1 MRIRNNIFTSST
13 CSHVITG
20 VVIAVIVFGTTVGTG
35 VVTAQSVP
43 SQSDSQYAVVQGNEC
58 VTIDPL
64 GDGSQSVEA
73 FYDYR
78 TPNTEPSSYNYSSY
92 GTTHLQKDDTSS
104 LFLYEGPDGISLV
117 LLHDQHDGN
126 SSGGAVTMQFDGLP
140 EDGEWVVE
148 DDSYD
153 GRDDE
158 FSHDGTSS
166 RITWVYTDG
175 RNDGAAFRGGLDD
188 DVELTIDPAF
198 NDAADFRLYEGS
210 ITDWQVLSAT
220 ENGHERTSL
229 DMTEPIEIRSD
240 GCPSSSVTKL
250 EIDDAVTAG
259 ESVDITVTVENDGQ
273 RTVTTAV
280 PITVDGET
288 VDERDVTLEPGE
300 TTTLSTATTFDDA
313 GTYTVA
319 AGDRTTTVTVDGSG
333 SEMPGFG
340 VAAVALAVLVG
351 VLLVRYRQ

>member
-1 MRIRNNIFTSST
+1 MKRNSTPARSTYSLVVTSA
-13 CSHVITG
+13 
-20 VVIAVIVFGTTVGTG
+20 VIAMVVFGATIGTG
-35 VVTAQSVP
+35 IVTAQSAP
-43 SQSDSQYAVVQGNEC
+43 SRGDVQYAVVQGTEC
-58 VTIDPL
+58 FTIDPL

-78 TPNTEPSSYNYSSY
+78 TPTTEPSAHTYSSY
-92 GTTHLQKDDTSS
+92 GTTHLQEDDTSS
-104 LFLYEGPDGISLV
+104 LFLYEGTAGPSLV
-117 LLHDQHDGN
+117 LLHDQYGGN

-140 EDGEWVVE
+140 EEGEWVVE

-158 FSHDGTSS
+158 FSHDGSSS
-166 RITWVYTDG
+166 RITWVYTES

-198 NDAADFRLYEGS
+198 NDAADFRLYEGR

-220 ENGHERTSL
+220 ENGYERTSL

-240 GCPSSSVTKL
+240 GCPSPSVTEL
-250 EIDDAVTAG
+250 EIGDAVATG
-259 ESVDITVTVENDGQ
+259 ESVDITATVENHGR
-273 RTVTTAV
+273 RTVTTSV
-280 PITVDGET
+280 PITVDGER

-300 TTTLSTATTFDDA
+300 TATLSTATTFDDA

-319 AGDRTTTVTVDGSG
+319 AGDRTETVTVDESG
-333 SEMPGFG
+333 DEVLGLG
-340 VAAVALAVLVG
+340 VAAVLLAALVG
-351 VLLVRYRQ
+351 VLFVRSRQ